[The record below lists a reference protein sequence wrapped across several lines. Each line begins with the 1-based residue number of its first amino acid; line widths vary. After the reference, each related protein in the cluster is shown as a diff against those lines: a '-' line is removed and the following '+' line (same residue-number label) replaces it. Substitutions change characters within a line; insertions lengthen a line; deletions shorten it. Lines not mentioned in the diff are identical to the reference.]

1 MRKIVLF
8 LLFDLIL
15 IPLIGQSVLKQVISN
30 NSQIEA
36 INGSTV
42 SDIDGNVYHT
52 VTIGDQTWMV
62 ENLKTTHYR
71 NGDAIS
77 CVLTDSLWEGQEVG
91 AYCYYNNDKN
101 NIPKYGMLY
110 NFNAVQDTR
119 NIAPIGY
126 HVATRE
132 DWDELNHYLNLSG
145 LSGTD
150 TMVYVSKLIASKANW
165 KESSVSY
172 AVGNQSN
179 DNNKTGFNA
188 MPAGY
193 RHNSGYYKRS
203 EIVGEWWC
211 FSTSKEMLVLSKTIR
226 YDSPQFGSS
235 LGFRMRGVSVRC
247 VKD

>member
-1 MRKIVLF
+1 MKKLF
-8 LLFDLIL
+8 LVFLFGTFIYSMQ
-15 IPLIGQSVLKQVISN
+15 GQSVVKPELSN
-30 NSQIEA
+30 SSKSML
-36 INGSTV
+36 INDSIVT
-42 SDIDGNVYHT
+42 DIDGNIYHR
-52 VTIGDQTWMV
+52 VTIGTQTWMA

-119 NIAPIGY
+119 NIAPVGY
-126 HVATRE
+126 HIATRE
-132 DWDELNHYLNLSG
+132 DWEELNLYLNLSG

-150 TMVYVSKLIASKANW
+150 TVDYVSKLIASKEYW

-172 AVGNQSN
+172 AVGNQLN

-193 RHNSGYYKRS
+193 RHNSGFYKRS

-211 FSTSKEMLVLSKTIR
+211 FSTSTEMLVISKTIR
-226 YDSPQFGSS
+226 YDSPQFGTS